1 MRGVVAV
8 AAVVLA
14 SVLFSGC
21 FVEKGDPET
30 QSQADDGTRSS
41 TATAT
46 GAPGANASGSAPAVV
61 DLTANATGLD
71 VAFAFSASAADNG
84 TLTWTLA
91 FGDNATAN
99 GTFQAAPSGNAS
111 ASANQTAG
119 NQAAGALLAN
129 ATHTYAAPGTYNV
142 TLTVSDGKQAANR
155 TLSVEVTGGAPP
167 GEPMEPLAL
176 SGSCTTGASESVTHV
191 FTVTPGQ
198 PLIHATITVGGGGV
212 DLDWYLFDPAGSEVD
227 SATSFS
233 ARSEGP
239 LDAESPVAGDWSIE
253 VTCFLGAAASYNIQV
268 AFS

>member
-21 FVEKGDPET
+21 FVEKGAPET
-30 QSQADDGTRSS
+30 QSQADDGTGS

-46 GAPGANASGSAPAVV
+46 GGPQGNSSGAPPAVV
-61 DLTANATGLD
+61 DFTANATGLD
-71 VAFAFSASAADNG
+71 VAFAFSASDDND
-84 TLTWTLA
+84 TLTWTLS
-91 FGDNATAN
+91 FGDNATSN
-99 GTFQAAPSGNAS
+99 GTFQAGPSGNAS

-155 TLSVEVTGGAPP
+155 TLSVEVTSGAPP
-167 GEPMEPLAL
+167 GEPMEPLAF
-176 SGSCTTGASESVTHV
+176 SGSCTTGVSESVTHV

-198 PLIHATITVGGGGV
+198 PLIHATIAIGGGGV
-212 DLDWYLFDPAGSEVD
+212 DLDWYLIDPAGSEVD

-253 VTCFLGAAASYNIQV
+253 VTCFLGAAASYSIQV